1 MQKKLTFI
9 LQPKVQHYRLHIFDK
24 LINTLENLIKYWFLY
39 TDNGEAINGGKRDY
53 IFNLKYKVLFGLEW
67 WSGLTNKL

>member
-24 LINTLENLIKYWFLY
+24 LINTLEKSHKILVFGI
-39 TDNGEAINGGKRDY
+39 TDNGEAINGGKEIIY
-53 IFNLKYKVLFGLEW
+53 SI
-67 WSGLTNKL
+67 